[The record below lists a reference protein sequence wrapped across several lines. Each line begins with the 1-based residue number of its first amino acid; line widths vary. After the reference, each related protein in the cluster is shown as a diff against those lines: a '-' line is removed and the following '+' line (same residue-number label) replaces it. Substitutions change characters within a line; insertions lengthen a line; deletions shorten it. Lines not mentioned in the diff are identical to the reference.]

1 MLEFDTLLF
10 DLDGTLVDSTED
22 LATSI
27 NLLRQELGLVPLETS
42 TVASYIGDGT
52 ALLVRRSLPPGKY
65 DEQFLRRFLEI
76 YNNHLTETTVPF
88 PGIVSLLEA
97 CRDRALAVVTNKPLQ
112 PTLALLD
119 QLELRRFFPVI
130 IGGDSTPRKKPDP
143 EPVVAA
149 LAQLGRKA
157 RYAIMIGDHA
167 NDLLAGRSA
176 GTSTCF
182 CGWGTGDTGGE
193 SHDFTAATP
202 AELQQLLQIAG
213 RR

>member
-22 LATSI
+22 LATSV
-27 NLLRQELGLVPLETS
+27 NLLRQEIGLVPLETS

-52 ALLVRRSLPPGKY
+52 ALLVQRSLPHGKY
-65 DEQFLRRFLEI
+65 DEQYLRRFLEI

-88 PGIVSLLEA
+88 PGIVPLLEA
-97 CRDRALAVVTNKPLQ
+97 CLDRAMAVVTNKPLQ

-119 QLELRRFFPVI
+119 QLGLRRFFPVV
-130 IGGDSTPRKKPDP
+130 IGGDSTPSKKPDP

-157 RYAIMIGDHA
+157 RHAIMIGDHA
-167 NDLLAGRSA
+167 NDLLAGRAA

-182 CGWGTGDTGGE
+182 CGWGTGDPRGE

-202 AELQQLLQIAG
+202 AELQQLLQVAG